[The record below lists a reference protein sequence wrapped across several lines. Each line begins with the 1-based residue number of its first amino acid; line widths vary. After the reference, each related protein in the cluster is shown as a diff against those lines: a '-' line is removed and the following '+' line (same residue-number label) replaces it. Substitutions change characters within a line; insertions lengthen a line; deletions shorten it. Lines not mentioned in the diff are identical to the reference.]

1 MFDLEREL
9 SPGRTPRIVDQLSQE
24 RSLEQRQRDVYE
36 THRHRT
42 FAVAYYMTGSEV
54 EAEEV
59 LTDTFVKAFDR
70 AAQRR
75 EEPDGK
81 GVDTAMVDELR
92 QRMPLDQVADPVVA
106 TPNATLAGRNVRRTD
121 LEEAVQELPPNERI
135 VFLLRDV
142 EGYDADRV
150 AELIEIPRQQVERT
164 LMAARLR
171 LRSVLARSASS
182 SAAAA

>member
-1 MFDLEREL
+1 LFNLEREL
-9 SPGRTPRIVDQLSQE
+9 SPGSTPRIVDQQSQE

-42 FAVAYYMTGSEV
+42 FAVAYYMTGSEI

-59 LTDTFVKAFDR
+59 LTDTFVRAFDQ
-70 AAQRR
+70 AAQRQQD
-75 EEPDGK
+75 PDGK

-92 QRMPLDQVADPVVA
+92 QRMPIDAVAEPVTA
-106 TPNATLAGRNVRRTD
+106 SPAEGLAGRNVRRTD
-121 LEEAVQELPPNERI
+121 LEEALQELPPNERI

-142 EGYDADRV
+142 EGYNADRV

-171 LRSVLARSASS
+171 MRSVLARSGVRT
-182 SAAAA
+182 SAAA